1 MKGTVIK
8 VLTLSAFLGMTSS
21 CNNTGSNNQEA
32 DSKKCE
38 NMETK
43 KKVPYQ
49 KKYTNADF
57 YKDGKFSAEVALAA
71 YMDMLEFYD
80 IPVSDFLMKNL
91 WITDFNL
98 GDFENVGMAGIF
110 WVNNKESSY
119 FGHEIYLLPGQM
131 IVEHKHIA
139 TDMPAK
145 NESWIVRN
153 GWCYNFSIGE
163 TTPNA
168 PELPE
173 SQKEY
178 ITVSHFVKQMPSE
191 VVDLAKIES
200 PHFLYAGS
208 EGAVVTEVASY
219 HDGNGLR
226 FTNPKASF
234 VDVLSEGK

>member
-1 MKGTVIK
+1 MKVTTIK
-8 VLTLSAFLGMTSS
+8 VLTLSVFLGMASS
-21 CNNTGSNNQEA
+21 CNNVGSNAKEA

-38 NMETK
+38 NMEAK
-43 KKVPYQ
+43 KNATYQ

-71 YMDMLEFYD
+71 YMDMFEFYN
-80 IPVSDFLMKNL
+80 IPISDYLKKNL

-110 WVNNKESSY
+110 WVNNKESNY

-131 IVEHKHIA
+131 ILEHKHMP

-153 GWCYNFSIGE
+153 GWCYNFSVGE
-163 TTPNA
+163 TSSNT
-168 PELPE
+168 PELPA

-191 VVDLAKIES
+191 VVELAKVET
-200 PHFLYAGS
+200 PHFLYAGP
-208 EGAVVTEVASY
+208 EGAIVTEVATY

-234 VDVLSEGK
+234 VDALSEAK